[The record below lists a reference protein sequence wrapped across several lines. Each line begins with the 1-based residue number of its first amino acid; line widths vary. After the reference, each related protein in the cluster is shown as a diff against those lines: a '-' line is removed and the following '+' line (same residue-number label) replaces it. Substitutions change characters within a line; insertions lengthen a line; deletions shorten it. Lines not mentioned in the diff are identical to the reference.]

1 MAAALLQDGV
11 DPQAASNHSPG
22 RSGAPDGL
30 APASYYDALKDWARA
45 GVVAQPRQQVLVY
58 NKDRITIV
66 LPNKEIDLGVVGAG
80 SRIMV
85 RETWRER
92 GSLRELDWDAY
103 IEKPV
108 ASRHRIPLPVEA

>member
-1 MAAALLQDGV
+1 MVLIRRPHQIILLV
-11 DPQAASNHSPG
+11 DPAHPTAWRQP
-22 RSGAPDGL
+22 P
-30 APASYYDALKDWARA
+30 YYDALKDWARA